1 MAFLG
6 SLDIVGSALSAE
18 RTRMDVTLQNI
29 SNANTTRTEDGTP
42 YRRQQV
48 VFEERE
54 LNFETALTQA
64 QANASGAAGAARTQ
78 TTGGVRVAEVVESDR
93 DFLSVYDPTHPD
105 ADENGYVQYPN
116 VDTTEEMLDMMTAS
130 NAYNTNLTV
139 LSVMKAMINKTLE
152 AGK

>member
-54 LNFETALTQA
+54 LNCETALTQG
-64 QANASGAAGAARTQ
+64 QANASGAGGAARTQ

-130 NAYNTNLTV
+130 NAYSTNLTV

>member
-64 QANASGAAGAARTQ
+64 QANASGAGGAARTQ

-105 ADENGYVQYPN
+105 ADENGYDQYPN

-130 NAYNTNLTV
+130 NAYSTNLTV
-139 LSVMKAMINKTLE
+139 LSVMKAMINKSLE

>member
-29 SNANTTRTEDGTP
+29 SNAHTTRTEDGTP

-64 QANASGAAGAARTQ
+64 QANASGAGGAARTQ

-130 NAYNTNLTV
+130 NAYSTNLTL

>member
-29 SNANTTRTEDGTP
+29 ANANTTRTEDGTP

-54 LNFETALTQA
+54 LDFETALTQA
-64 QANASGAAGAARTQ
+64 EANATGVSGASRTQ
-78 TTGGVRVAEVVESDR
+78 TKGGVRVADVVESDR

-105 ADENGYVQYPN
+105 ADENGYVLYPN
-116 VDTTEEMLDMMTAS
+116 VDTTEEMLDMMTS
-130 NAYNTNLTV
+130 TNAYNANLTV